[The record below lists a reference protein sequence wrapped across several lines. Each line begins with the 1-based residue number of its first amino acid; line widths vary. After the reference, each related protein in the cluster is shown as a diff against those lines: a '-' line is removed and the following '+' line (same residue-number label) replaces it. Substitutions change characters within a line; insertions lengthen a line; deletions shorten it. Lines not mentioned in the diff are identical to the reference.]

1 VKNPFPVLR
10 WVWLAF
16 FAVWAPT
23 YWIYWSPGDFLYLC
37 NLAVI
42 LTLAG
47 LWLPNRLLLSSQA
60 VATAVIGTLWALD
73 VAWGAATHG
82 RLLIGGTEYMWD
94 ANYPLWLRL
103 LSFDHLAVP
112 LATLWAVRKIGYDR
126 RAWAFQSGLAA
137 LVLVASRVVAPQ
149 LNLNFAQ
156 KELVTYH
163 TWGPAPVH
171 LLVIWSV
178 LVLVVYWPVHAVLCR
193 VAGREAGGEERS

>member
-1 VKNPFPVLR
+1 VEKPFPVLR

-16 FAVWAPT
+16 FAVWVPT
-23 YWIYWSPGDFLYLC
+23 YWIYWSPADFLYLC

-42 LTLAG
+42 LTFAG
-47 LWLPNRLLLSSQA
+47 LWLDNRLLLSSQA
-60 VATAVIGTLWALD
+60 VSTVVIGTLWALD
-73 VAWGAATHG
+73 VAWGASAHG
-82 RLLIGGTEYMWD
+82 RAPIGGTEYMWN
-94 ANYPLWLRL
+94 ASYPLWLRL

-112 LATLWAVRKIGYDR
+112 ATTLWVIWKTGYDR

-137 LVLVASRVVAPQ
+137 MVLVASRVVAPG

-178 LVLVVYWPVHAVLCR
+178 LVLVVYWPVHAVLCGLK
-193 VAGREAGGEERS
+193 AGPPA